1 MARAIVSQIAL
12 EFMCLPILIYNY
24 VLVYPTYV
32 YLWELAQ
39 LLHVQSNII
48 IVMQQDAAVRCPS
61 ESSPVFSIDVLA
73 GP

>member
-1 MARAIVSQIAL
+1 MHGARNCFLNCTRIHVL
-12 EFMCLPILIYNY
+12 TYTFNY
-24 VLVYPTYV
+24 ALVYPTYV